1 MEDVLELY
9 AEEYMADYPVVCF
22 DESPYQ
28 LISETRTPIPAAP
41 GQPARVDHEYRRE
54 GTCNLFMLVEPL
66 RGWRHVDVTE
76 RRTTADFAAQMQ
88 ALVDVHYPDATRI
101 TVVLDNLNTHTL
113 ASLYEVYAPAEAR
126 RIAKKLELRHTPK
139 HGSWLNMAEVEF
151 AVVHGQC
158 LDRRIGSIS
167 KLKAELAA
175 WEQERNTAKTMI
187 KWQFTLEKARKKL
200 HRLYPSQS

>member
-9 AEEYMADYPVVCF
+9 AEEYQVDYPVVCF

-28 LISETRTPIPAAP
+28 LISETRVPVPAAP

-76 RRTTADFAAQMQ
+76 RRTTADFAAQMK
-88 ALVDVHYPDATRI
+88 ALVDVHYPDATLI

-113 ASLYEVYAPAEAR
+113 AALYEVYLPAEAR

-158 LDRRIGSIS
+158 LDRRIGSIAMV
-167 KLKAELAA
+167 KQEIAA
-175 WEQERNTAKTMI
+175 WETERNAANAMI
-187 KWQFTLEKARKKL
+187 KWQFTLDKARKKL